1 VTDQTEF
8 ISPNDCG
15 VETSPY
21 PPREDFTPPTSKQI
35 VQDTELPPDE
45 EYVQKRKPALDS
57 D

>member
-1 VTDQTEF
+1 VTEF

-35 VQDTELPPDE
+35 VEDTKLPPDE
-45 EYVQKRKPALDS
+45 EFVQKRKPALDS